1 MNTFNGYIWM
11 AVLGTLGIV
20 VIGALLYAWL
30 ARRAV
35 HIRQSIPANW
45 PLVRRSLVNAEE
57 SQVWHWMCKTFPVHQ
72 VNIKIPVTRFTH
84 PLEREQGE
92 NLYKLLN
99 GVYCTFTVSAP
110 DGRVV
115 GCADVIGVNGLA
127 NESRQLKQ
135 ALLAKCGIA
144 YCVLRPVSL
153 PTIADIRSDFLGEAV
168 LDKPAAKIKSRED
181 RYRELEEA
189 LLTEARLKLST
200 ALSRQRRIRDSDF
213 APLVPDT
220 CSPAMAQGF
229 KSSLEGADG
238 KGPSLL
244 PGWQPNSFLAPLDS
258 RPRQ

>member
-1 MNTFNGYIWM
+1 MNTFDGYIWM
-11 AVLGTLGIV
+11 AVPGILGIV
-20 VIGALLYAWL
+20 VIGALSYAWL

-45 PLVRRSLVNAEE
+45 PLARRPLVNSEE
-57 SQVWHWMCKTFPVHQ
+57 SQVWHWMCQTFPVHQ

-92 NLYKLLN
+92 KLYKLLN

-127 NESRQLKQ
+127 SANRQLKQ

-144 YCVLRPVSL
+144 YRVLKPVSL
-153 PTIADIRSDFLGEAV
+153 PASADIRSEFLGDAV
-168 LDKPAAKIKSRED
+168 LGEPAAQIKPRED

-189 LLTEARLKLST
+189 LLTQARLKLST
-200 ALSRQRRIRDSDF
+200 ALNRQRRIRDSGF
-213 APLVPDT
+213 SPLAPDT
-220 CSPAMAQGF
+220 CSPAMAQAS

-238 KGPSLL
+238 KGLGLL
-244 PGWQPNSFLAPLDS
+244 PGWQRNSFLAPLDS
-258 RPRQ
+258 